1 MTSAEELGNVF
12 ENRDVSLV
20 TERLNEQ
27 EFRDRDKEQIQRSVG
42 LTHP

>member
-27 EFRDRDKEQIQRSVG
+27 ELETGIRNKFKEV
-42 LTHP
+42 LD